1 MSFLILPAIDL
12 RGGRCVRLKQGRAD
26 DQTVYSGDPGE
37 MAERWHDEGADYLH
51 VVDLDGA
58 FAGRPMQL
66 DMVRR
71 MVLRF
76 GRPVEL
82 GGGIRTDGDIRA
94 ALDAGVHRVILG
106 TRACASPDEI
116 IRLVG
121 EYGPRIAVGIDAR
134 DGMVKIAG
142 WTESGQ
148 VALADLARR
157 MSDAGVSTLIVTD
170 IARDG
175 MLSGPNVASLSD
187 IAAAVRCSVI
197 ASGGVS
203 TPEDVRALRACG
215 RANLNAAIVGKALYE
230 GATTLSA
237 LNAAARE
244 PL

>member
-12 RGGRCVRLKQGRAD
+12 RGGRCVRLRQGRAD
-26 DQTVYSGDPGE
+26 DQTVYSDDPAD
-37 MAERWHDEGADYLH
+37 MADRWRDEGAEYLH

-66 DMVRR
+66 DEVRR
-71 MVLRF
+71 IVAQF

-82 GGGIRTDGDIRA
+82 GGGIRTDADIRA
-94 ALDAGVHRVILG
+94 ALDTGVQRVILG

-116 IRLVG
+116 VRLVG

-134 DGMVKIAG
+134 DGIVKVAG
-142 WTESGQ
+142 WMASGQ

-187 IAAAVRCSVI
+187 TASAVRSAVI

-203 TPEDVRALRACG
+203 APDDIRALRACG
-215 RANLNAAIVGKALYE
+215 RDNLNAAIVGKALYD
-230 GATTLSA
+230 GATTLAA
-237 LNAAARE
+237 LHDAARE